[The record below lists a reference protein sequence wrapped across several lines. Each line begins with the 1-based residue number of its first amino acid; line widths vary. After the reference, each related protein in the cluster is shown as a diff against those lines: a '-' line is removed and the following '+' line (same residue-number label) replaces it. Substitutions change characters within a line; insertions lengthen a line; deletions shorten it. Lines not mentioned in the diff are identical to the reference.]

1 MEENTPLES
10 ADSRHEFKYEETLS
24 VLWAS
29 RGLIGKITGSVT
41 AAAIVVSFLLPP
53 YFSSTVVILPEASQS
68 KLAALGG
75 LSDLASLA
83 GVNVGAEASPTK
95 LYPVIVKSEAVLKNV
110 IYRKYQTKAFPD
122 SVNLVQLWDGSEG
135 DPRLAYESVLRE
147 LRDELDVSLDS
158 KTNVLTVSLFTK
170 EPQLSAD
177 IVNAIAHELDVFSR
191 TKRTTNA
198 SAQRKWIE
206 GRLMEV
212 KADLERSENAL
223 KDFRETNRRV
233 SDSPELLLEQG
244 RFIREVEINSA
255 LFTELKKQ
263 FEVAKIEEIK
273 NVPIVNIMDAGRP
286 AAKNEKPKKTV
297 ITIVFFVLS
306 LFGGIGFAFAR
317 VKYADTVAVIRN
329 FLTLKLPYKAKT
341 FTRI

>member
-1 MEENTPLES
+1 MENNTPLES
-10 ADSRHEFKYEETLS
+10 AMPRPVFNLEVAFS

-29 RGLIGKITGSVT
+29 RKLIAVITGSVT
-41 AAAIVVSFLLPP
+41 AAAIIISYLLPQ
-53 YFSSTVVILPEASQS
+53 YFASTVVILPEASQS

-110 IYRKYQTKAFPD
+110 IYRKYRTKAFTD
-122 SVNLVQLWDGSEG
+122 SVTLVQLWDGGEEN
-135 DPRLAYESVLRE
+135 PLLAYETVLRS

-158 KTNVLTVSLFTK
+158 KTNVLTVSLLTK

-206 GRLMEV
+206 GRLTEV
-212 KADLERSENAL
+212 KADLENSEIAL
-223 KDFRETNRRV
+223 KDFRENNRRV
-233 SDSPELLLEQG
+233 VDSPDLLLQQG
-244 RFIREVEINSA
+244 RFIREVEISSA
-255 LFTELKKQ
+255 LFAELKKQ
-263 FEVAKIEEIK
+263 YEVAKIEEIK
-273 NVPIVNIMDAGRP
+273 NIPIVNVMDAGRP
-286 AAKNEKPKKTV
+286 AAKNEKPKKAIIAV
-297 ITIVFFVLS
+297 VFFLLS
-306 LFGGIGFAFAR
+306 FFGGIGFVFLR
-317 VKYADTVAVIRN
+317 IRYADTMTHIRS
-329 FLTLKLPYKAKT
+329 FLRSKASI
-341 FTRI
+341 RANG

>member
-1 MEENTPLES
+1 MENNTPLES
-10 ADSRHEFKYEETLS
+10 AMPRPVFNLEVAFS

-29 RGLIGKITGSVT
+29 RKLIAVITGSVT
-41 AAAIVVSFLLPP
+41 AAAIIISYLLPQ
-53 YFSSTVVILPEASQS
+53 YFASTVVILPEASQS

-110 IYRKYQTKAFPD
+110 IYRKYRTKAFTD
-122 SVNLVQLWDGSEG
+122 SVTLVQLWDGGEEN
-135 DPRLAYESVLRE
+135 PLLAYETVLRS

-158 KTNVLTVSLFTK
+158 KTNVLTVSLLTK

-206 GRLMEV
+206 GRLTEV
-212 KADLERSENAL
+212 KADLENSEIAL
-223 KDFRETNRRV
+223 KDFRENNRRV
-233 SDSPELLLEQG
+233 VDSPDLLLKQG
-244 RFIREVEINSA
+244 RFIREVEISSA
-255 LFTELKKQ
+255 LFAELKKQ
-263 FEVAKIEEIK
+263 YEVAKIEEIK
-273 NVPIVNIMDAGRP
+273 NIPIVNVMDAGRP
-286 AAKNEKPKKTV
+286 AAKNEKPKKAIIAV
-297 ITIVFFVLS
+297 VFFLLS
-306 LFGGIGFAFAR
+306 FFGGIGFVFLR
-317 VKYADTVAVIRN
+317 IRYADTMTHIRS
-329 FLTLKLPYKAKT
+329 FLRSKASI
-341 FTRI
+341 RANG

>member
-1 MEENTPLES
+1 MENNTPLES
-10 ADSRHEFKYEETLS
+10 AMPRPVFNLEVAFS

-29 RGLIGKITGSVT
+29 RKLIAVITGSVT
-41 AAAIVVSFLLPP
+41 AAAIIISYLLPQ
-53 YFSSTVVILPEASQS
+53 YFASTVVILPEASQS

-110 IYRKYQTKAFPD
+110 IYRKYRTKAFTD
-122 SVNLVQLWDGSEG
+122 SVTLVQLWDGGEEN
-135 DPRLAYESVLRE
+135 PLLAYETVLRS

-158 KTNVLTVSLFTK
+158 KTNVLTVSLLTK

-206 GRLMEV
+206 GRLP
-212 KADLERSENAL
+212 R
-223 KDFRETNRRV
+223 
-233 SDSPELLLEQG
+233 
-244 RFIREVEINSA
+244 
-255 LFTELKKQ
+255 
-263 FEVAKIEEIK
+263 
-273 NVPIVNIMDAGRP
+273 
-286 AAKNEKPKKTV
+286 
-297 ITIVFFVLS
+297 
-306 LFGGIGFAFAR
+306 
-317 VKYADTVAVIRN
+317 
-329 FLTLKLPYKAKT
+329 
-341 FTRI
+341 

>member
-1 MEENTPLES
+1 MENNTPLES
-10 ADSRHEFKYEETLS
+10 AMPRPVFNLEVAFS

-29 RGLIGKITGSVT
+29 RKLIAVITGSVT
-41 AAAIVVSFLLPP
+41 AAAIIISYLLPQ
-53 YFSSTVVILPEASQS
+53 YFASTVVILPEASQS

-110 IYRKYQTKAFPD
+110 IYRKYRTKAFTD
-122 SVNLVQLWDGSEG
+122 SVTLVQLWDGGEEN
-135 DPRLAYESVLRE
+135 PLLAYETVLRS

-158 KTNVLTVSLFTK
+158 KTNVLTVSLLTK

-206 GRLMEV
+206 GRLTEV
-212 KADLERSENAL
+212 KADLENSEIAL
-223 KDFRETNRRV
+223 KDFRENNRRV
-233 SDSPELLLEQG
+233 VDSPDLLLKQG
-244 RFIREVEINSA
+244 RFIREVEISSA
-255 LFTELKKQ
+255 LFAELKKQ
-263 FEVAKIEEIK
+263 YEVAKIEEIK
-273 NVPIVNIMDAGRP
+273 NIPIVNVMDAGRP
-286 AAKNEKPKKTV
+286 AAKNEKPKKAIIAV
-297 ITIVFFVLS
+297 VFFLLS
-306 LFGGIGFAFAR
+306 FFGGIGFVLLR
-317 VKYADTVAVIRN
+317 IRYADTMTHIRS
-329 FLTLKLPYKAKT
+329 FLRSKASI
-341 FTRI
+341 RANG

>member
-1 MEENTPLES
+1 MENNAPSEP
-10 ADSRHEFKYEETLS
+10 AKSRPELNYEETFS
-24 VLWAS
+24 VLWGS
-29 RGLIGKITGSVT
+29 RKLIGIIVASVT
-41 AAAIVVSFLLPP
+41 VAAVIISLLLPP
-53 YFSSTVVILPEASQS
+53 FYASTVVILPETSQS

-122 SVNLVQLWDGSEG
+122 SVNLVQLWDGDEG
-135 DPRLAYESVLRE
+135 NPQLAYETVLRD

-206 GRLMEV
+206 GRLTEV
-212 KADLERSENAL
+212 KSDLEHSENAL
-223 KDFRETNRRV
+223 RDFRENNRRV
-233 SDSPELLLEQG
+233 TDSPELLLEQG

-263 FEVAKIEEIK
+263 YEVAKIEEIK
-273 NVPIVNIMDAGRP
+273 NVPIVNVMDAGRP
-286 AAKNEKPKKTV
+286 AAKNEKPKKIIIV
-297 ITIVFFVLS
+297 VVFFVLS
-306 LFGGIGFAFAR
+306 LFAGIGFVYLRFR
-317 VKYADTVAVIRN
+317 YAEKVAVIRK
-329 FLTLKLPYKAKT
+329 FLTSKVSFKANG
-341 FTRI
+341 